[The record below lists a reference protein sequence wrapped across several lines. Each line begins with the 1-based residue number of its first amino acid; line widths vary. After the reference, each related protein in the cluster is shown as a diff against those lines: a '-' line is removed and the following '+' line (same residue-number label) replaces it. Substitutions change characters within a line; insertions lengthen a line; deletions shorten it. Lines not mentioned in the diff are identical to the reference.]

1 MAVKFQYNK
10 TSLQELNKQLRIR
23 RNALPILKNKEAA
36 LRVEVKKAKRE
47 ADEAGQQLAEKQ
59 AAREAMAGLWTE
71 FDFSLVE
78 IEGVQI
84 QTRKIAGVA
93 IPEPAAIDFREK
105 PFSLFERPAWFPAGI
120 ALLREWATLA
130 VRRKFLLHKMELLD
144 HARKKTTQKVNL
156 YEKVQIPE
164 YEDAV
169 RKIKR
174 YLEDEENLAKSAQ
187 KIVKNRQQ
195 ASRAE
200 GGKRKAENEA
210 SG

>member
-47 ADEAGQQLAEKQ
+47 ADEAAQLLAEKQ
-59 AAREAMAGLWTE
+59 AERAAMAGLWEE
-71 FDFSLVE
+71 FDFSLIEVE
-78 IEGVQI
+78 AVNLRK
-84 QTRKIAGVA
+84 RKIAGVA
-93 IPEPAAIDFREK
+93 IPEPANIDFRQK
-105 PFSLFERPAWFPAGI
+105 PLHLFNRPAWFPAGI
-120 ALLREWATLA
+120 ALLKEWAALA
-130 VRRKFLLHKMELLD
+130 IRRKFMLHKMKLLD

-156 YEKVQIPE
+156 YEKVQIPD
-164 YEDAV
+164 YEDAI

-187 KIVKNRQQ
+187 KIVK
-195 ASRAE
+195 
-200 GGKRKAENEA
+200 KRKEESPESESAV
-210 SG
+210 